1 MTRTLIDFCNQ
12 KRYNKSAVCPPPPN
26 VSRRTKPSVPRR
38 QPVTWP
44 DQGLGLQKL

>member
-1 MTRTLIDFCNQ
+1 MTRTLIDFCNH
-12 KRYNKSAVCPPPPN
+12 KRYNKSAVCPPPPR
-26 VSRRTKPSVPRR
+26 VTGTKPSVPRR